1 LKDFVLLLFFHEID
15 YLQQILI
22 HYCLVFVGKTLLL
35 TSTFVVFQAGLPE
48 ARNHVVTK
56 HGMRHMRKLK
66 MQWLGDPASVD
77 KSVAY
82 KDKSSIWFQKLKVL
96 IWNFYW

>member
-1 LKDFVLLLFFHEID
+1 MKSIIYNKYLFIIVLFLLVI
-15 YLQQILI
+15 
-22 HYCLVFVGKTLLL
+22 TLLL
-35 TSTFVVFQAGLPE
+35 ISTFVVFQAGLPE

-82 KDKSSIWFQKLKVL
+82 KDKSAIWFQKLKVL